1 MPAHSMPASD
11 EDVLNSTKLVK
22 KSTSKKK
29 GTDKPVIRKARPLKN
44 VSTNDL
50 EDRVRELKK
59 RVATAECKTLLLRD
73 RYEAHTAEQTLREHE
88 QEQEPPA
95 ETQTA

>member
-22 KSTSKKK
+22 KSASKKK
-29 GTDKPVIRKARPLKN
+29 GTDKPAIRKARPLKN
-44 VSTNDL
+44 VSPADL
-50 EDRVRELKK
+50 EERVRELKK

-73 RYEAHTAEQTLREHE
+73 RYDAHTAEMTLRE
-88 QEQEPPA
+88 QEQEPDT
-95 ETQTA
+95 ETLTA